1 MTWNLTPIKKT
12 LQVKQKRKIGQLHD
26 FYSGQCQEKGLVI
39 SKEFFFQDHSKSQ
52 VFRKAIEYCKGFL
65 GRSLNCIN
73 VVNMADKTLSVGL
86 KSGFGI
92 GNQNQGPIS
101 TGSTFQSENLPIL
114 K

>member
-52 VFRKAIEYCKGFL
+52 VFRKAIEYCQHFSVKSL
-65 GRSLNCIN
+65 GDL
-73 VVNMADKTLSVGL
+73 
-86 KSGFGI
+86 
-92 GNQNQGPIS
+92 
-101 TGSTFQSENLPIL
+101 
-114 K
+114 